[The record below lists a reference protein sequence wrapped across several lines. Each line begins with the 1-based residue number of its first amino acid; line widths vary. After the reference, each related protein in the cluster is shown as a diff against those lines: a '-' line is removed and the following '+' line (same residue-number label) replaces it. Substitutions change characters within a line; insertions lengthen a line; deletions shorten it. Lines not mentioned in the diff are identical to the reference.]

1 MTDSKNRLFLGVE
14 KSAKGMAWRDR
25 LSAAADNIA
34 LKIEQEHGLPAIIA
48 RVLAARG
55 VQPGDAEKFL
65 DPTLRDLMPD
75 PASLTDMRK
84 AASRIAQAIKDK
96 EKIAILGD
104 YDVDGAASSALLWRY
119 FAHFGI
125 DAEIYIPDRIFEGYG
140 PNDEAMR
147 GLAERGASLI
157 ITADCGTN
165 SAGPI
170 AAANAAGA
178 DVVVIDHH
186 QVAGALPDCVAVV
199 NPNREDDLSGQGH
212 LCAAGVVFLTLAEVN
227 RTLREHG
234 IDHSLPDLLGFLDLV
249 ALATVCDVVPLVG
262 VNRAFVTKGLIAA
275 RARRNTG
282 LAALSDAARIGEPLN
297 SFHFGYVLG
306 PRINAGGRIG
316 DAALG
321 ARLLTIDETHEA
333 EKIAHE
339 LDRLNQERQAME
351 RDMLGQALEEA
362 GIEFVPGKGPA
373 IIVTAHEDW
382 HPGIVGLIA
391 ARLKEKTRHP
401 AIAIAIDVNG
411 VGTGSARSISG
422 IDIGRLVRGAA
433 EKGILIK
440 GGGHAMAAGLTIERD
455 RLGDLRS
462 YLEEKARADV
472 ERIRA
477 EECLSVDAAIAA
489 EGATLEMLEMLGR
502 AGPFGTAHPEPVFVL
517 PRHRISMIR
526 PVGHDHLK
534 IALRSQTGKTLDA
547 IAFRSAETPLGH
559 MLQSNTQ
566 RELHVAGTLSVNHW
580 NGRKAVQLRVID
592 AAAVG

>member
-25 LSAAADNIA
+25 LSTAADNVA
-34 LKIEQEHGLPAIIA
+34 LAIEQEHGLPAIVS

-55 VQPGDAEKFL
+55 VQPGNALKFL

-75 PASLTDMRK
+75 PGGLTGMQD
-84 AASRIAQAIKDK
+84 AAGRIAQAIADR

-104 YDVDGAASSALLWRY
+104 YDVDGAASAALLWRY

-125 DAEIYIPDRIFEGYG
+125 DCEIYIPDRIFEGYG

-157 ITADCGTN
+157 ITVDCGTN

-186 QVAGALPDCVAVV
+186 QAAGDLPKCVAVV

-212 LCAAGVVFLTLAEVN
+212 LCAAGVTFLTLVAVN
-227 RTLREHG
+227 RMLRERG
-234 IDHSLPDLLGFLDLV
+234 TDHSLPDLLGFLDLV
-249 ALATVCDVVPLVG
+249 ALATVCDVVPLIG
-262 VNRAFVTKGLIAA
+262 VNRALVTKGLIAA
-275 RARRNTG
+275 RARRNAG
-282 LAALSDAARIGEPLN
+282 LAALCDAARISEPLN
-297 SFHFGYVLG
+297 VFHFGYVLG

-321 ARLLTIDETHEA
+321 ARLLTIDEAHEA
-333 EKIAHE
+333 GNIAHE

-351 RDMLGQALEEA
+351 REMLAQALEEA
-362 GIEFVPGKGPA
+362 ESELVSGKGPA
-373 IIVTAHEDW
+373 VIVTAHEDW

-391 ARLKEKTRHP
+391 ARIKEKTRHP
-401 AIAIAIDVNG
+401 AIAVAIDANG
-411 VGTGSARSISG
+411 LGTGSARSISG
-422 IDIGRLVRGAA
+422 IDIGRLVRGAV
-433 EKGILIK
+433 EEGILVK
-440 GGGHAMAAGLTIERD
+440 GGGHSMAAGLTIERG
-455 RLGDLRS
+455 RLGDLRL
-462 YLEEKARADV
+462 YLEEKAGTDIA
-472 ERIRA
+472 RIRA
-477 EECLSVDAAIAA
+477 EECLNVDAAIAA
-489 EGATLEMLEMLGR
+489 EGATLELLEMLGS

-517 PRHRISMIR
+517 PRHRISLVR

-534 IALRSQTGKTLDA
+534 IILRSQTGATIDA

-559 MLQSNTQ
+559 MLHSNVQ

-580 NGRKAVQLRVID
+580 NGRKTVQLRVID
-592 AAAVG
+592 AAAPG